1 MKILIT
7 TIIFIYSLSAFSSD
21 QNIDFTMF
29 NGDSFTK
36 SDIEQLTSKSDQ
48 SIDMILLRNG
58 IVIDETDII
67 DISIDNIQ
75 VNPRDIRIIKGIL
88 ERAGDNSGG
97 G

>member
-1 MKILIT
+1 
-7 TIIFIYSLSAFSSD
+7 
-21 QNIDFTMF
+21 MF

-88 ERAGDNSGG
+88 EKAGDGSGG